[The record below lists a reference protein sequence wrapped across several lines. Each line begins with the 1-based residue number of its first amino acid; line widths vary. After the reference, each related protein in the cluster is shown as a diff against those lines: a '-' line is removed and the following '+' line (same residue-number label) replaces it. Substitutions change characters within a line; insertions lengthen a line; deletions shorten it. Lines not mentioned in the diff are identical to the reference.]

1 MVSVKHHQQSKFHD
15 TSVHEHHKGEVCKCG
30 AEAGSITIAKSS
42 LMQSS
47 EIIKVDEN
55 GKNLYKLTE
64 IEKERM
70 K

>member
-1 MVSVKHHQQSKFHD
+1 
-15 TSVHEHHKGEVCKCG
+15 
-30 AEAGSITIAKSS
+30 
-42 LMQSS
+42 MQSS

-70 K
+70 KQQNKSLIS